1 MMNHSDKFDHLIAL
15 AAMKCAEDDAKELQD
30 LDTAEVKFD
39 DSYYKKKN
47 KIIRTY
53 KNTPSRSR
61 FKTKTFRWVAAVI
74 VIITMFGVLIGCVP
88 RLRQAIYDAIMG
100 WYDKY
105 FTVSFDSPSG
115 QEQES
120 AADENLAEEK
130 VAPTY
135 IEEPRKPTNLP
146 EGAWEDFVVDSS
158 AKIIIDYY
166 VGEEYLFS
174 FTQFLLKPSDKYVDN
189 EEMKVTYTM
198 INGHEATVIEYNFRD
213 ERCILWNDGEYAYQI
228 FSNTLSAEALI
239 QYASSVK

>member
-1 MMNHSDKFDHLIAL
+1 MLNHSDKFDHLIAL
-15 AAMKCAEDDAKELQD
+15 AATKCAEDDAKELQD
-30 LDTAEVKFD
+30 LDTSDVTFD
-39 DSYYKKKN
+39 ASYYKKKN
-47 KIIRTY
+47 KIIRTH

-88 RLRQAIYDAIMG
+88 RLRQAIYDAIVG

-105 FTVSFDSPSG
+105 FTVSFESPSG

-146 EGAWEDFVVDSS
+146 EGVWEDEVIHSN

-166 VGEEYLFS
+166 VGEDYLFS
-174 FTQFLLKPSDKYVDN
+174 FTQFLLKPFDKYVDN
-189 EEMKVTYTM
+189 EEMDVTYTE
-198 INGHEATVIEYNFRD
+198 INGFEATVIEYQYKD
-213 ERCILWNDGEYAYQI
+213 EICILWNDGEYAYQI
-228 FSNTLSAEALI
+228 SSNTLGAEALI